1 MTTPISKRAH
11 LTLIALDAQLR
22 LLLVRSPSDPATEK
36 LFQIVSQLDF
46 ELAGADGIY
55 GSTERSRLALA
66 ARPYI
71 LNDPTE
77 LRDQELARAILTLR
91 DAEPELDLLD
101 IITGA
106 IDHRVE
112 NLGLVVERD
121 RLALSLVEALE
132 PVRAG
137 FELERSSR

>member
-1 MTTPISKRAH
+1 MTTSISKRAH

-36 LFQIVSQLDF
+36 VFQIVSQLDF
-46 ELAGADGIY
+46 EIAGADGIY
-55 GSTERSRLALA
+55 GSTERARLALA

-91 DAEPELDLLD
+91 DAEPELELLD

-112 NLGLVVERD
+112 NFELVVERD
-121 RLALSLVEALE
+121 RLVLSLVEVLE
-132 PVRAG
+132 PP
-137 FELERSSR
+137 SSEP